1 MKDSFDSIRSNVKIK
16 LKLIKNYSRQLL
28 TKIPLMCVQQT
39 EQLQLG
45 KAMMF
50 QLSWLLVERDNM
62 YKRNPQII
70 KIKNPLLFLSIS
82 TSSLTHSCED
92 LKECSYLLNLL
103 LSPLLFFFFNRDRG
117 VDKIRDESSV
127 HWESTLCQTAAGLGC
142 LHVALYLLF
151 CFSLPCSVLQEADLW
166 TYGH

>member
-45 KAMMF
+45 KAMRF

-62 YKRNPQII
+62 DKRNPQII

-103 LSPLLFFFFNRDRG
+103 LSPLLFFFLIEIE
-117 VDKIRDESSV
+117 VLIRSGMKVVCIENLLCVRPQQGWAVSM
-127 HWESTLCQTAAGLGC
+127 WPSTS
-142 LHVALYLLF
+142 F
-151 CFSLPCSVLQEADLW
+151 FRFSLPCSVLQEADL
-166 TYGH
+166 